1 MAPGP
6 EAGAASGS
14 LFQVSLGW
22 GVLRKGNLETSL
34 DHHLHISE
42 YHLLRPSVILLSAD
56 PAELDP
62 VPQYELRDSQGQR

>member
-6 EAGAASGS
+6 EAGGAASGS
-14 LFQVSLGW
+14 LVQVSLGW

-42 YHLLRPSVILLSAD
+42 YHLLRHSRHPLVC
-56 PAELDP
+56 
-62 VPQYELRDSQGQR
+62 